1 MHEQRITLC
10 TARMKKLVHVQGT
23 RPTVKQEPQEGA
35 GESEAAVPPMA
46 RQRQSAAQR
55 RRARPRYYSSESSDD
70 DEEEEEQSEE
80 EDDAVRK
87 IFVPSSVVALRLCK
101 LMLCEAS
108 SHLASTL
115 RSLSLQ
121 RLHA

>member
-1 MHEQRITLC
+1 M
-10 TARMKKLVHVQGT
+10 QGT

-35 GESEAAVPPMA
+35 GESEAAVPPMP

-55 RRARPRYYSSESSDD
+55 SRRARPRYFSSESSDD

-87 IFVPSSVVALRLCK
+87 ISVPSTVAAFRLRK

-108 SHLASTL
+108 SSLASML

-121 RLHA
+121 HLHE